1 MAIDNPTLALV
12 QRIEEVAG
20 DLPDAT
26 VRDALVA
33 ALARHVARTIPAV
46 HGNRATATFLV
57 RVDGA
62 AYSVRVGRGE

>member
-1 MAIDNPTLALV
+1 MTINPHTFALV
-12 QRIEEVAG
+12 QRIEEVAA

-33 ALARHVARTIPAV
+33 ALARHVARTIPDV
-46 HGNRATATFLV
+46 RDDRATATFLV

-62 AYSVRVGRGE
+62 EYSVRIGRRA